1 VLTNYFK
8 IAWRHIAK
16 HKSYT
21 AINVIGLSIGI
32 CACIV
37 IYLIAVYEFSFDSF
51 HPGGD
56 RIYRITGEMQNSSGE
71 KTFLN
76 SPVSEVAGFEKE
88 IPGFE
93 AKTAIHFYYANASIN
108 YDNGTVKKFD
118 SRNDLIITSQQY
130 FSIFQ
135 YEWLAG
141 NKTSAL
147 NAPYKVV
154 LTESKAQ
161 KYFGSL
167 PLERIIGKTVV
178 YGDSLPVTVAGII
191 KDWNQNTDLPYTD
204 FISIST
210 VTNSFLKTQIPAEDW
225 SSLQPHQSMA
235 FVKLNKATTA
245 AQINHQFE
253 GFIKSHVKPPPG
265 ASLSMRLQP
274 LSDMHFTNDYYRED
288 DGDNFRK
295 AHLPTLYM
303 LMGIALFI
311 LIIAAFNFINLS
323 TAQSVKRAKEIG
335 IRKVLG
341 GKKANLVFQF
351 LIETFVLTV
360 FAAGIAILLVK
371 PVLTIFSSFI
381 PEGIKFDVLSPST
394 LLFLLLVVLINSLLA
409 GFYPAKV
416 LAAYLPVDTL
426 KGTTIQTRTGKI
438 NLRKVLIVF
447 QFTISLVFIIGA
459 IVISKQ
465 ISFMRNADKGFKTD
479 AIITI
484 NNWGDRSG
492 KIAVLAEKIKQ
503 LNGVDKVIAQGNA
516 PMGFAHGTENFKY
529 KDKNEL
535 TLEASIE
542 SGDENF
548 IPFYG
553 MELLAGRNMIH
564 SDSLSE
570 LLINETCS
578 HALGL
583 ANPHDAIGKLLYAG
597 NGKAFP
603 VVGVVKDFHEGSFH
617 EAIKPVVIAN
627 MPERQ
632 WSIAVKLATKEKY
645 VSNMAGI
652 LSEIEKQWKLVFP
665 NQNFEYSFLDESIT
679 WLYEKDKQTAWLINA
694 AMIITIFISCMGL
707 FGLAMFTT
715 QQRTK
720 EIGIRKVLGASVMNI
735 TTILS
740 KEFLRLVLISLLI
753 ATPIGW
759 YFMNKWLDDFVY
771 RTSITSREFVLAAI
785 AAVVITLLAV
795 GFQSIKAAIA
805 NPVKSLRSE

>member
-1 VLTNYFK
+1 MFKNYFK
-8 IAWRHIAK
+8 IAWRNIVK
-16 HKSYT
+16 HKVYT
-21 AINVIGLSIGI
+21 AINTIGLSIGI

-37 IYLIAVYEFSFDSF
+37 IYLIVGYEFSFDSF

-76 SPVSEVAGFEKE
+76 SPVAEVAGFEKD

-93 AKTAIHFYYANASIN
+93 AKAGIHFYYANASIT
-108 YDNGTVKKFD
+108 YHNGTVKKFD
-118 SRNDLIITSQQY
+118 NRNELIITNQQY
-130 FSIFQ
+130 FNIFQ

-141 NKTSAL
+141 NRSSAL
-147 NAPYKVV
+147 NEPYKVV

-167 PLERIIGKTVV
+167 PLEKIIGKTVV

-191 KDWNQNTDLPYTD
+191 KDWNKNTDLPYTD

-210 VTNSFLKTQIPAEDW
+210 VTNSFLKQQIPSEDW
-225 SSLQPHQSMA
+225 SSLRPHQSMA

-253 GFIKSHVKPPPG
+253 GFIKLHVKPPPG
-265 ASLSMRLQP
+265 AKLMMRLQP
-274 LSDMHFTNDYYRED
+274 LRDIHFTGDYYRED

-295 AHLPTLYM
+295 AHLPTLYI

-311 LIIAAFNFINLS
+311 LMIAAFNFINLS
-323 TAQSVKRAKEIG
+323 TAQSIKRAKEIG

-341 GKKANLVFQF
+341 SKKANLVFQF
-351 LIETFVLTV
+351 LTETFVLTV

-371 PVLTIFSSFI
+371 PVLYIFSSFI
-381 PEGIKFDVLSPST
+381 PQGIKFDLLSPST
-394 LLFLLLVVLINSLLA
+394 LLFLLLVTLINSLLA

-416 LAAYLPVDTL
+416 LSAYLPVDTL
-426 KGTTIQTRTGKI
+426 KGTTIQKGTGKV

-447 QFTISLVFIIGA
+447 QFAISLVFIIGA
-459 IVISKQ
+459 IIIGKQ
-465 ISFMRNADKGFKTD
+465 INFMRNADKGFKTD

-484 NNWGDRSG
+484 NNWDDRTG
-492 KIAVLAEKIKQ
+492 KIKVLAEKIKQ
-503 LNGVDKVIAQGNA
+503 LNGVQHVIAQGNA

-529 KDKNEL
+529 KGKNEL
-535 TLEASIE
+535 NLEASIE

-553 MELLAGRNMIH
+553 MELLAGRNMTH
-564 SDSLSE
+564 SDSLNE
-570 LLINETCS
+570 LVINKTGAN
-578 HALGL
+578 ALGFSN
-583 ANPHDAIGKLLYAG
+583 AADAIGKLLYTG

-603 VVGVVKDFHEGSFH
+603 IVGVVKDFHEGSFH
-617 EAIKPVVIAN
+617 EAIKPVIIAN

-632 WSIAVKLATKEKY
+632 WSIAVKLATREKQ
-645 VSNMAGI
+645 VSNMNSI
-652 LSEIEKQWKLVFP
+652 LTEIEKQWKQVFP

-707 FGLAMFTT
+707 FGLAMFTA

-720 EIGIRKVLGASVMNI
+720 EIGIRKVLGASVINI
-735 TTILS
+735 TTMLS
-740 KEFLRLVLISLLI
+740 KDFLRLVLISLLI
-753 ATPIGW
+753 ATPLGW

-771 RTSITSREFVLAAI
+771 RTNITITEFLLSALAAI
-785 AAVVITLLAV
+785 TITLFAV
-795 GFQSIKAAIA
+795 GFQSIKAAME